1 MRLDSSSANSHP
13 FSLLRCSWGGCVSW
27 SYSADHGQV
36 TRFGRRMWAE
46 VTVCERGA
54 SDHGAWD
61 ALCLPGR
68 AERAEQRREGTW
80 LLVPQGRDA
89 RGTDRR
95 GRRTSAPSP
104 ATRSPSGPESERQA
118 LVAGG
123 RRSVRRGPSPCPPC
137 AHSQP
142 EAHALPAPRVPTLLS
157 VPHQLYDIGAFIIV
171 ALTYFHASLFSKLLG
186 GGYKYIVFMF
196 LCQSL

>member
-80 LLVPQGRDA
+80 LLVPERRDT
-89 RGTDRR
+89 RGAGRR

-118 LVAGG
+118 RVAGG
-123 RRSVRRGPSPCPPC
+123 RRSVRRGPSPCPPAPTPNQRRTPSLRPESPHSYLCRTSC
-137 AHSQP
+137 AILERS
-142 EAHALPAPRVPTLLS
+142 LS
-157 VPHQLYDIGAFIIV
+157 
-171 ALTYFHASLFSKLLG
+171 
-186 GGYKYIVFMF
+186 
-196 LCQSL
+196 